1 MAQNNIDILAIAET
15 KLDSS
20 FPSAQFLVHGY
31 KTPYKKDGN
40 KHGGGLLVYVK
51 EDIPCCQLTNHPPVH
66 DLLDI
71 IAAELNFWRQTWLL
85 IVVYKSPSVSDT
97 ALFEQMSNVID
108 YYLQKYQ
115 NIVLIGDFNIE
126 SVDKKFKAFC
136 ESHEFYNH
144 IKSKT
149 CFKSSSGTCIDLI
162 LTNKKHSFKNTS
174 VIDTGLSDFHRMISP
189 RGN

>member
-1 MAQNNIDILAIAET
+1 MNFRHLLGCDSIPITET

-31 KTPYKKDGN
+31 KTPYRKGGD
-40 KHGGGLLVYVK
+40 KHDGGLLVYVT

-71 IAAELNFWRQTWLL
+71 TATELNFWKQTWLL
-85 IVVYKSPSVSDT
+85 IIVYKSPSVSDT

-115 NIVLIGDFNIE
+115 NIVLIGNFNIE
-126 SVDKKFKAFC
+126 PVDRKFNAFC
-136 ESHEFYNH
+136 QSHEFYN
-144 IKSKT
+144 II
-149 CFKSSSGTCIDLI
+149 GTRVIDLI
-162 LTNKKHSFKNTS
+162 LTDRKQF
-174 VIDTGLSDFHRMISP
+174 
-189 RGN
+189 